1 MMDWSKYKNFSADEF
16 KCSHC
21 GSNEMKP
28 EFMDKLQQLRNAY
41 NKPMRITSGYRCPK
55 HPIEAAKTKPGAHAS
70 GMAAD
75 VGVQGAEAHRLLQL
89 ALELGFTG
97 IGVQQKGAGRF
108 LHLDTISN
116 QPDSPRPTVWSY

>member
-1 MMDWSKYKNFSADEF
+1 MDWGKYKNFTADEF

-21 GSNEMKP
+21 GLNEMKP
-28 EFMDKLQQLRNAY
+28 EFMDRFQQLRNAY
-41 NKPMRITSGYRCPK
+41 NKPMKITSGYRCPK
-55 HPIEAAKTKPGAHAS
+55 HPIEAAKPKPGAHS
-70 GMAAD
+70 TGLAAD
-75 VGVQGAEAHRLLQL
+75 VGIQGAEAHRLLQL

-97 IGVQQKGAGRF
+97 VGVQQKGTGRF

>member
-1 MMDWSKYKNFSADEF
+1 MIDWGKYKNFTADEF

-21 GSNEMKP
+21 GANEMKP
-28 EFMDKLQQLRNAY
+28 EFMDRLQQLRNAY
-41 NKPMRITSGYRCPK
+41 NKPMKITSGYRCPK
-55 HPIEAAKTKPGAHAS
+55 HPIEAAKPKPGAHS
-70 GMAAD
+70 TGMAAD
-75 VGVQGAEAHRLLQL
+75 VGIQGSEAHRLLQL

-97 IGVQQKGAGRF
+97 VGVQQKGTGRF